1 MLVADDHAQPEIVA
15 LGALRFLNG
24 AVANLDRERYRAD
37 RERISVIGA
46 GAARGSHQAFGELGE
61 IGLVEKRLH
70 FLAGLCGERDEHK
83 AKMELAGGLFNPRL
97 DTPLSEGRQR

>member
-37 RERISVIGA
+37 RERISLIGA

-61 IGLVEKRLH
+61 VGLVEKRLH
-70 FLAGLCGERDEHK
+70 FLAGLCGERDQHK